1 MKSPP
6 VQYTDDVCHEMVEAF
21 ADGETGPVWPED

>member
-1 MKSPP
+1 

-21 ADGETGPVWPED
+21 ADGDSGPVWPED